1 MALQIFKVPEYP
13 DHLGMEG
20 KPAAV
25 TPWSSYI
32 SKTRI
37 KPQNIKD
44 LLFAL
49 SICGPSEAICVTL
62 TSHQFGKEK

>member
-20 KPAAV
+20 KSVAV

-32 SKTRI
+32 SKTESSLKR
-37 KPQNIKD
+37 
-44 LLFAL
+44 LRAYCF
-49 SICGPSEAICVTL
+49 PSASVGL
-62 TSHQFGKEK
+62 PKQYV